1 MNTIRKTYTLKEVNQ
16 MKEEYIKLEIQ
27 VDKVDSEDVITT
39 SEPFVTGGDPCWV
52 CYMET
57 H

>member
-16 MKEEYIKLEIQ
+16 MKEEYLKLEIR

-39 SEPFVTGGDPCWV
+39 SDPFLPISGGDPCWICV
-52 CYMET
+52 L
-57 H
+57 